1 MPSDQTPRQPGATPL
16 GGTLPVQPEQGAQHG
31 AQQHAAEHPV
41 EFSEALIGESG
52 DPIWESRPPQLEP
65 GRAERAR
72 RAVREPEGK
81 LPPGRIIELHTGG
94 REWPTR

>member
-1 MPSDQTPRQPGATPL
+1 MPSDQTPRQPGASTPL
-16 GGTLPVQPEQGAQHG
+16 GGTVQVSQGA
-31 AQQHAAEHPV
+31 

-52 DPIWESRPPQLEP
+52 DPIWESRPPQAEP

-81 LPPGRIIELHTGG
+81 LPPGRIIELDTGAG
-94 REWPTR
+94 NGQ